1 MMKDVIDEL
10 VDYIENCTYIDVLQI
25 LTDEENILQKY
36 DSAWSDK
43 VDKVVHDSITNNHDT
58 LYASV
63 LNECCIAFG
72 LSKKERDEIV
82 SKLKMEN
89 ALNERT

>member
-25 LTDEENILQKY
+25 LTNEENILKEY

-43 VDKVVHDSITNNHDT
+43 VDKVVRDSIANNHDA
-58 LYASV
+58 LYTSV
-63 LNECCIAFG
+63 LNECYIVFG

-82 SKLKMEN
+82 SRLKKEN
-89 ALNERT
+89 N

>member
-25 LTDEENILQKY
+25 LTNEENILKEY

-43 VDKVVHDSITNNHDT
+43 VNKVVRDSIANNHDA
-58 LYASV
+58 LYTSV
-63 LNECCIAFG
+63 LNECYIAFG
-72 LSKKERDEIV
+72 LSKKERDEIA
-82 SKLKMEN
+82 SRLKKEN
-89 ALNERT
+89 N

>member
-25 LTDEENILQKY
+25 LTNEENILKKY
-36 DSAWSDK
+36 DSAWFDK
-43 VDKVVHDSITNNHDT
+43 VDKVVRDSIANNHDA
-58 LYASV
+58 LYTSV
-63 LNECCIAFG
+63 LNECYIAFG

-82 SKLKMEN
+82 SRLKKEN
-89 ALNERT
+89 N